1 MSEDFYDVLGVSR
14 DATEDEI
21 MQAYRDQV
29 SEYHPDVSD
38 DPDAEE
44 KFKKIQ
50 KAKDVLTDEET
61 RQQYD
66 QLGHERFEEAEKR
79 GATGNGGGG
88 AGGMGGAGG
97 PFGGGMG
104 GGAGGGM
111 GDIFEQFF
119 GGAGGGGGR
128 GRSGP
133 EQGRDLRTDLTVTLS
148 EAYRGVSKQVTV
160 RRPESCADCG
170 GSGYPE
176 DADVRTCPQCGG
188 QGVVTQVRQT
198 PLGRVQQRQECSR
211 CGGEGELHSETCS
224 TCGGQGQ
231 TRERATLT
239 VDIPEGIRTGQT
251 CAWTGEGATGE
262 PERGDLLVDVTVEE
276 HPDFERD
283 GTTSITATPFSF
295 PQAVF
300 GAEIEVPT
308 LDGAATFDLDAGT
321 QSGETFRLKGKG
333 MPRLRRRGNG
343 DLYVTV
349 QVVTPE
355 SLSDEQRDALEQF
368 AEAGGEEI
376 DVEQG
381 FFEKL
386 KNSF

>member
-88 AGGMGGAGG
+88 AGG
-97 PFGGGMG
+97 
-104 GGAGGGM
+104 
-111 GDIFEQFF
+111 
-119 GGAGGGGGR
+119 GGGR

-176 DADVRTCPQCGG
+176 DADVRTCPQCDG

-251 CAWTGEGATGE
+251 LRMDGEGAPGE
-262 PERGDLLVDVTVEE
+262 PGAPNGDLLVDVTVEE

-283 GTTSITATPFSF
+283 GDDLHHRHAVSF